1 MVSKLLGYYFKRE
14 KWLLLTI
21 AAVPILASLLFL
33 FFPKD
38 IVVGINIVSS
48 YIAWIVC
55 AFALYIRD
63 YKRFYG
69 AYSNFFSG
77 LPLTG
82 KEIMGARL
90 IWFVLIDLY
99 GILVFGLKI
108 FTVVRRVADPV
119 IYTEIMA
126 NLHTVM
132 AQLHP
137 RVIAIFI
144 VLCIISLIFSTV
156 IWLFVTSVGSEKKF
170 RRFGIGGPIM
180 LYVGVQIVYVV
191 VVEIIGRI
199 MSAIY
204 GNHVMDGMNDMQ
216 YLVGNIN
223 NAMFTMIVVATILM
237 AAGSALM
244 YIRSIRSH
252 DHKLSTYS

>member
-1 MVSKLLGYYFKRE
+1 MSKLLGYYFRRD
-14 KWLLLTI
+14 KWLLLAI
-21 AAVPILASLLFL
+21 AAVPILASLLYL
-33 FFPKD
+33 FFSED
-38 IVVGINIVSS
+38 VAAGMNIVSG

-69 AYSNFFSG
+69 TYSDFFSG

-82 KEIMGARL
+82 KEIIGARL

-99 GILVFGLKI
+99 GMLVFGLKI
-108 FTVVRRVADPV
+108 FTVARRVLDPA
-119 IYTEIMA
+119 IYTEMMTDF
-126 NLHTVM
+126 HRTV

-137 RVIAIFI
+137 RVIVIFI
-144 VLCIISLIFSTV
+144 IASIVSLLFTSI

-180 LYVGVQIVYVV
+180 LYVGVQIIYVV
-191 VVEIIGRI
+191 VAKIIERVAPTVYE
-199 MSAIY
+199 S
-204 GNHVMDGMNDMQ
+204 HVMDGMNDMQ
-216 YLVGNIN
+216 YLIGNIN
-223 NAMFTMIVVATILM
+223 NAMFTMIAIATILL
-237 AAGSALM
+237 AVGDVLM
-244 YIRSIRSH
+244 YVRSVRSH